1 MKTVVIAGGA
11 GFIRSHLVDRVLKN
25 GDKVIVIDDL
35 STGSRDNISDAKRL
49 HPDRISFHELDI
61 CSTECSELIKSE
73 AGHPSYF
80 SGTMECKGF
89 DEKSS

>member
-11 GFIRSHLVDRVLKN
+11 GFIGSHLVDRVLKN

-49 HPDRISFHELDI
+49 HPDRISFHELDLSLI
-61 CSTECSELIKSE
+61 HISE
-73 AGHPSYF
+73 PTRPY
-80 SGTMECKGF
+80 
-89 DEKSS
+89 